1 MANPV
6 NRVLSEQS
14 SITFVKNHKES
25 LVYMKESLVSGKG
38 VQTAQ
43 SPVWTN
49 EMRIKEYFVQTV
61 SAEKN
66 KRPKI
71 PDLPSVKRN
80 RRKGGC

>member
-49 EMRIKEYFVQTV
+49 EMRIKEYFAD
-61 SAEKN
+61 SFCKR
-66 KRPKI
+66 RPKI
-71 PDLPSVKRN
+71 PDLANVKRN

>member
-43 SPVWTN
+43 SPVWIN

-61 SAEKN
+61 SAREE
-66 KRPKI
+66 
-71 PDLPSVKRN
+71 
-80 RRKGGC
+80 